1 MAKKRRRKTRQE
13 IIAGYASR
21 KGIGSEDNFVKRLK
35 RRGFTAYKTGKAVG
49 IPDIVAWK
57 NQRLQFFEIK
67 PGFTKSK
74 SKALLMKTQ
83 AKWIKNYCM
92 KTRVKVTLV
101 YYKGSRPF
109 RYHEIPLKN
118 SKDISDYA
126 VGTKKDILEETKK
139 MSYR

>member
-1 MAKKRRRKTRQE
+1 MAKKKGRKTKKE
-13 IIAGYASR
+13 IVAGYASR
-21 KGIGSEDNFVKRLK
+21 KGIGSEENFVKRLK

-57 NQRLQFFEIK
+57 NQKLQFFEIK
-67 PGFTKSK
+67 PGFSKSS

-83 AKWIKNYCM
+83 AKWIKNYCI
-92 KTRVKVTLV
+92 KTHVKATLV

-109 RYHEIPLKN
+109 KYHEIPLKT

-126 VGTKKDILEETKK
+126 VGTKKDILEATKK